1 MLPGESSGEGDTFS
15 AVAKKWCLGCE
26 DWVEPNDHRIEIG
39 REGGDGP
46 ERAPSPIVTMCPN
59 DDGTA
64 SGHLL
69 VDAPPA

>member
-1 MLPGESSGEGDTFS
+1 MT
-15 AVAKKWCLGCE
+15 KKWCLGCE
-26 DWVEPNDHRIEIG
+26 EWVEPDKRRLDIK
-39 REGGDGP
+39 REGGSGMEQP
-46 ERAPSPIVTMCPN
+46 PSPVAELCPN